1 MSDVEINR
9 KEQTDS
15 NNREQDTPLNKT
27 MNLLRGGDS

>member
-15 NNREQDTPLNKT
+15 NNQKQDTPFNKT
-27 MNLLRGGDS
+27 MILLRGGDS